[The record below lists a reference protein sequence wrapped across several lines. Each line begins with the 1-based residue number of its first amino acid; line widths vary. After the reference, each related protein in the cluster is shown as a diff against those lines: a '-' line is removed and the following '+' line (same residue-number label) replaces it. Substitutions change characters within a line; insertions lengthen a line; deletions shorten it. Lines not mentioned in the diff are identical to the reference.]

1 MSLPGSSDKETDG
14 SRTRIP
20 ALLALS
26 NWLICITLAFFGLFL
41 SFLNHLVFQDLL
53 EQNFHIDAIIAVTF
67 PTVGAVVAALRPRNA
82 IGWIICLIGLSEAL
96 SAFGGQYAVYAVLT
110 RPGALPFGA
119 EVAWLQEWVWAP
131 GFCLIATFLFLLFPT
146 GRLLTHRWRWVAGLS
161 AMSIVLFILP
171 LAIGSWKYREM
182 LLLKNPDQLPGVGP
196 YLAISSVGLML
207 LALCALASIF
217 SLILRFRRATGEER
231 QQLKWF
237 TYTGVLIVIFFFGG
251 ALLLVFLQLFHL
263 DPTLPNAIDN
273 VLQLIVSVFIPIAL
287 GIAILKH
294 RLYDIDVLINRTL
307 VYGTLTAILTLTYVG
322 LILALQSLTHSLTG
336 QAGDQP
342 VVIVG
347 STLVIAALFT
357 PLRRRIQAL
366 IDRRFYRHKYDAAR
380 TLTAFSAT
388 LRNEVDLEQLREQLV
403 TVVQET
409 MQPSHV
415 SLWLRPPEPS
425 RKRKTWLL
433 VRMHEEER
441 VEP

>member
-1 MSLPGSSDKETDG
+1 MRLPGSSDKETDR

-41 SFLNHLVFQDLL
+41 SFLNHLVFLDLL

-96 SAFGGQYAVYAVLT
+96 SAFGAQYAVYAVLT

-131 GFCLIATFLFLLFPT
+131 GFCLIATFLFLLFPR
-146 GRLLTHRWRWVAGLS
+146 GRLLTHRWRWLAGLS

-251 ALLLVFLQLFHL
+251 ALLPVFLQLFHL

-294 RLYDIDVLINRTL
+294 RLYDIDVIINRTL
-307 VYGTLTAILTLTYVG
+307 VYGMLTALLALMYFGLVTALQFLLRG
-322 LILALQSLTHSLTG
+322 LISTTNDIA
-336 QAGDQP
+336 
-342 VVIVG
+342 IVG
-347 STLVIAALFT
+347 STLPIAALFH
-357 PLRRRIQAL
+357 PLRRRIQTF
-366 IDRRFYRHKYDAAR
+366 IDRRFYRRKYDAAK
-380 TLTAFSAT
+380 TLAAFGT
-388 LRNEVDLEQLREQLV
+388 ILRNEVNIDNLSEQLV
-403 TVVQET
+403 AVVQET
-409 MQPSHV
+409 MQPAHV

-433 VRMHEEER
+433 GRMNEEES

>member
-1 MSLPGSSDKETDG
+1 MSLPGSSDKETG
-14 SRTRIP
+14 RSRTR
-20 ALLALS
+20 
-26 NWLICITLAFFGLFL
+26 
-41 SFLNHLVFQDLL
+41 
-53 EQNFHIDAIIAVTF
+53 
-67 PTVGAVVAALRPRNA
+67 
-82 IGWIICLIGLSEAL
+82 
-96 SAFGGQYAVYAVLT
+96 
-110 RPGALPFGA
+110 
-119 EVAWLQEWVWAP
+119 
-131 GFCLIATFLFLLFPT
+131 IATFLFLLFPN
-146 GRLLTHRWRWVAGLS
+146 GRLLTRRWRWIAWLS
-161 AMSIVLFILP
+161 AISSALFILP
-171 LAIGSWKYREM
+171 LAVGLWKYREV
-182 LLLKNPDQLPGVGP
+182 LSLQNSDQPQGFGP
-196 YLAISSVGLML
+196 YLAIAYVGFVL
-207 LALCALASIF
+207 LGLCALASIF

-251 ALLLVFLQLFHL
+251 ALLPVFLQLFHL

-342 VVIVG
+342 VLIVG

-357 PLRRRIQAL
+357 PLHRRIQAL

-388 LRNEVDLEQLREQLV
+388 LRNEVDLSELREHLV
-403 TVVQET
+403 AVVQET

-415 SLWLRPPEPS
+415 SLWLRSPAHDGTQRAPWRATPAVSSEG
-425 RKRKTWLL
+425 R
-433 VRMHEEER
+433 
-441 VEP
+441 